1 MGRRLNEEQRALA
14 EEAWELAQP
23 VLRRMIRRWGDTL
36 DFAGE
41 VGLRIA
47 RLIPDFDP
55 SKSSLRTWAFHQA
68 YFASLDAIRASYS
81 PGERRSRRHTRTMSL
96 DAPCAPCAPS
106 GPYAEES
113 KESYGEQAYTMLDW
127 IGEDDPPSPLELTE
141 AAQRLLRGLL
151 PFERAVLWG
160 GEVEDRH
167 QKAIAAD
174 FGLNESR
181 ASQIRVQALEWLRY
195 TATIT
200 GEHS

>member
-1 MGRRLNEEQRALA
+1 MGRRLTDAQRALA

-23 VLRRMIRRWGDTL
+23 AIRKMVKRWGDTL

-55 SKSSLRTWAFHQA
+55 SRSALRTWAFHQA
-68 YFASLDAIRASYS
+68 YFACLDTIRASYS
-81 PGERRSRRHTRTMSL
+81 PGEKRSRRHTRTMSL
-96 DAPCAPCAPS
+96 YAATAPN
-106 GPYAEES
+106 GPYTEET
-113 KESYGEQAYTMLDW
+113 KESYGEHAYTLLDW
-127 IGEDDPPSPLELTE
+127 VGEDDPPTPIEQTE

-160 GEVEDRH
+160 KVEGRT
-167 QKAIAAD
+167 QKAVAAD

-181 ASQIRVQALEWLRY
+181 ASQVRVQALDWLRY
-195 TATIT
+195 ASTIT
-200 GEHS
+200 GEYP